1 MKNLIRDLLVIFAL
15 EGVNSY
21 LMLEQWTP
29 TVEIVLRL
37 LVFSSQFYVFYLVI
51 KVIKELN
58 PMLKEKFSKYGAM
71 GTISL
76 VGLLFTASFVV
87 VNLMYLF
94 IFVFSPHFVREVTFK
109 NRGFYFYDSSG
120 FLDSMMD
127 VCTKSKYEVTRKRL
141 ITIDN
146 DYNLS
151 LYQKENRV
159 ILKTLTRGDIE
170 IYDLNGSTNLYGG
183 E

>member
-1 MKNLIRDLLVIFAL
+1 MFGQKRLV
-15 EGVNSY
+15 
-21 LMLEQWTP
+21 TD
-29 TVEIVLRL
+29 
-37 LVFSSQFYVFYLVI
+37 
-51 KVIKELN
+51 
-58 PMLKEKFSKYGAM
+58 
-71 GTISL
+71 
-76 VGLLFTASFVV
+76 
-87 VNLMYLF
+87 F
-94 IFVFSPHFVREVTFK
+94 IFSPHFVREVTFK

-151 LYQKENRV
+151 LYRKKNRV
-159 ILKTLTRGDIE
+159 ILRTLTRGDIE
-170 IYDLNGSTNLYGG
+170 IYDLNSSTNLYGG